1 MVTSK
6 YLTNPQDWEERVRVM
21 EDNLLNC
28 YYDYLYFGIVLN
40 LFDAQDNA
48 DYDKE
53 KVLLS
58 MLSYYNR
65 GNIGALKKKL
75 NELKDLI

>member
-58 MLSYYNR
+58 MLACYNR

>member
-1 MVTSK
+1 MVKSK
-6 YLTNPQDWEERVRVM
+6 YTTNPQDWEERIRVM
-21 EDNLLNC
+21 EDNLENC

-53 KVLLS
+53 KVLVA
-58 MLSYYNR
+58 MLSCYKR

-75 NELKDLI
+75 NELKELI